1 MGVDLT
7 MVPWNRLSKLAPP
20 GTKLDELQDAAD
32 RHSLNTDLNAALAD
46 LWEEAANCID
56 LGPDPQPEVDP
67 TAPKAVKKVSQDGI
81 TVEYADD
88 PTIGGTRSARIS
100 QHSQYMRKARFF
112 RQKAKP
118 SSPLVHQA
126 DYNPWLNTGYPHDDA
141 ERIIVVDEV

>member
-1 MGVDLT
+1 MAIDLT
-7 MVPWNRLSKLAPP
+7 LVPWNRLAKLAPP
-20 GTKLDELQDAAD
+20 HTALDDLQDAAD
-32 RHSLNTDLNAALAD
+32 RWALTADLNAALAD

-56 LGPDPQPEVDP
+56 LGPDP
-67 TAPKAVKKVSQDGI
+67 APVASDERVVKRVSQDGI

-100 QHSQYMRKARFF
+100 QHSQFMRKARYF

-118 SSPLVHQA
+118 SSPLVHQS
-126 DYNPWLNTGYPHDDA
+126 DYNPWLNTKYPHDDA